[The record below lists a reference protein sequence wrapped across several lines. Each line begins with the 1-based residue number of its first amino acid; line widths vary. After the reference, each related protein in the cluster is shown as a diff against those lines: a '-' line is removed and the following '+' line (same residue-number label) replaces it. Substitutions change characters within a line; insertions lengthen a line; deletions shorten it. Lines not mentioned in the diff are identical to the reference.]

1 MPSAFSQF
9 NIFTGPFSDNIDAP
23 PVHARAPR
31 DWETNE
37 SFGDGWGASAPI
49 NVGKRAR
56 NKDRMRMEQRARE
69 IEELSDQDDW
79 FRNSRNVRNRGM
91 DGGGSTRRE
100 RDGGSKDVKFRFGQ
114 PGKRFDSP
122 PRGPSLLD
130 RLHGGDD
137 DKRSRH
143 RRRDRDRDRER
154 ERERGRGERHHRD
167 RDRERERDR
176 EQDDESNLRIRG
188 SASRGKNPRYRDD
201 TDRWEERRG
210 DDRRWDDGRSGDR
223 ERERHRD
230 GHREPPHEFE
240 RRTSRDG
247 RGPRGPQ
254 YRGGYAR

>member
-1 MPSAFSQF
+1 M
-9 NIFTGPFSDNIDAP
+9 
-23 PVHARAPR
+23 HARAPR
-31 DWETNE
+31 DWETSE
-37 SFGDGWGASAPI
+37 TFGDGWGARAPI

-69 IEELSDQDDW
+69 IEELSDEDDW
-79 FRNSRNVRNRGM
+79 FGNPRNVRNRGM
-91 DGGGSTRRE
+91 GGGSTRRE
-100 RDGGSKDVKFRFGQ
+100 RGGGSKDMKIRFGQ

-143 RRRDRDRDRER
+143 RRRDRDRER
-154 ERERGRGERHHRD
+154 ERDRSRGERHHRD

-176 EQDDESNLRIRG
+176 ERDDESELHIRG
-188 SASRGKNPRYRDD
+188 SASRSKNPRYRDD
-201 TDRWEERRG
+201 GDRWEERRSE
-210 DDRRWDDGRSGDR
+210 DRRRDDGRSGDR